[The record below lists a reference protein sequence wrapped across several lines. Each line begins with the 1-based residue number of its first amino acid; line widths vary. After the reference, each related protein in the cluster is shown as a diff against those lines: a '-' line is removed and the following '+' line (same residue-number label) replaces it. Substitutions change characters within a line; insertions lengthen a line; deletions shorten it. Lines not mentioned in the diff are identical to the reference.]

1 MLVHMCHRRISIRGD
16 AGTMECMKATRLFA
30 LVLVLSALGFAQW
43 KKTPLQPPAQPNMQ
57 LYPANANAVEEI
69 REATAAAGKDH
80 KRILL
85 VFGGNWCIDCHV
97 LDNAF
102 HRPSIAP
109 LLNANFL
116 VVHVDVGKYDK
127 NLELAKKYHV
137 DLEKGVPSIAVLDAN
152 GGLLYS
158 TSEFE
163 KARVLSEEDVLQFLN
178 AWKPPQPSAAK

>member
-1 MLVHMCHRRISIRGD
+1 MVRMRVR
-16 AGTMECMKATRLFA
+16 RLFVFVL
-30 LVLVLSALGFAQW
+30 LVSALGFAQW
-43 KKTPLQPPAQPNMQ
+43 KKVPLQAPARPNPQ
-57 LYPANANAVEEI
+57 LYPANANATEEI
-69 REATAAAGKDH
+69 REATVAAGKGH

-85 VFGGNWCIDCHV
+85 VFGGNWCMDCHV

-102 HRPSIAP
+102 HQPRIAP

-116 VVHVDVGKYDK
+116 VVHVDIGQYDK

-137 DLEKGVPSIAVLDAN
+137 DLEKGVPAIAVLNMN

-163 KARVLSEEDVLQFLN
+163 KARVLSEEDVVQFLN
-178 AWKPPQPSAAK
+178 AWKPPQPAAVAK